1 MTNLRLVFMG
11 TSDFAV
17 PALAALIDA
26 GHEVVCV
33 YSQPPRPAG
42 RGKKTR
48 PGPVHALAEASSI
61 PMRTPASLKDNREQ
75 ESFAALGAD
84 ICVVAA
90 YGLILPKAILDAPRL
105 GCLNIHASLLPRWRG
120 AAPIE
125 RAILAGDLKT
135 GVTIMRMDQGLD
147 TGAMLLR
154 REVPIDAETNGND
167 LRDRLAALGA
177 KMIVET
183 LDRLA
188 TGTLKPKPQ
197 PARGKTYAG
206 KIEKGELRLDWNATS
221 AEVGRVV
228 RAFSPKAWFEFEGER
243 IRVLEAS
250 AGGGKSK
257 MSPGTVLD
265 DHLTIACGK
274 GVLCPTRIQRA
285 GKSAMDASAFLRG
298 TSIPEGT
305 LLASPPGKPNRKGSV

>member
-1 MTNLRLVFMG
+1 M
-11 TSDFAV
+11 
-17 PALAALIDA
+17 
-26 GHEVVCV
+26 
-33 YSQPPRPAG
+33 
-42 RGKKTR
+42 
-48 PGPVHALAEASSI
+48 
-61 PMRTPASLKDNREQ
+61 
-75 ESFAALGAD
+75 
-84 ICVVAA
+84 VAA
-90 YGLILPKAILDAPRL
+90 YGLILPEAILDAPRL

-125 RAILAGDLKT
+125 RAILAGDAKT
-135 GVTIMRMDQGLD
+135 GITIMQMDEGLD

-188 TGTLKPKPQ
+188 TGTLKSKPQ

-206 KIEKGELRLDWNATS
+206 KIEKGELRLDWNSTS
-221 AEVGRVV
+221 ADVGRVV

-250 AGGGKSK
+250 ARGGKSK
-257 MSPGTVLD
+257 KSPGTVVD
-265 DHLTIACGK
+265 DRLSIACGK
-274 GVLCPTRIQRA
+274 GMLRARQVQRA
-285 GKSAMDASAFLRG
+285 GKGAMDVNAFLRG
-298 TSIPEGT
+298 TAIPEGT
-305 LLASPPGKPNRKGSV
+305 LLASPPGKPIR